1 MSEAQAA
8 IGLDR
13 LPWLPDEPPA
23 RRRAGAFLP
32 FAIAGTMA
40 VAAASYWLGVKTSV
54 PPASAPAVMPIG
66 DTVPLPAPRPADAL
80 TAPTPQRVEPIEPMV
95 APALR
100 VEQSAPEPV
109 IIHRVIVQRVPAK
122 PLHTDPEDESELSK
136 VESAQSAEPAKVAA
150 PTPQAVQIWPVRA
163 LDGASGRL
171 VRIGTFR
178 TAHQAKRGWW
188 AIMKVNP
195 ALKRL
200 PALVVPVRSLRNGQV
215 YYRLQMGTTSQA
227 HSAVLCQRM
236 RMIAQSCV
244 VIGLNGAAGEVAL

>member
-1 MSEAQAA
+1 MSEAQGA

-23 RRRAGAFLP
+23 RSRAGSFLP
-32 FAIAGTMA
+32 WAIAGTMF
-40 VAAASYWLGVKTSV
+40 VAAGSYWIGVKTSV
-54 PPASAPAVMPIG
+54 PATPPPIVNPSG
-66 DTVPLPAPRPADAL
+66 DTVPLPAPRPANAL
-80 TAPTPQRVEPIEPMV
+80 TAPTPQRVEPVEPMV

-109 IIHRVIVQRVPAK
+109 IIHRVVVERVPAK
-122 PLHTDPEDESELSK
+122 PLSAEPEATSELSK
-136 VESAQSAEPAKVAA
+136 VESAQGAEPAKVVA
-150 PTPQAVQIWPVRA
+150 PAPEVVQIWPVRA

-171 VRIGTFR
+171 VRVGTFR

-244 VIGLNGAAGEVAL
+244 VIGLNGTTGEVAL

>member
-1 MSEAQAA
+1 MTEAA

-23 RRRAGAFLP
+23 RSRAGTILP
-32 FAIAGTMA
+32 WAIAGTIA
-40 VAAASYWLGVKTSV
+40 VAAASYWVGLKTSE
-54 PPASAPAVMPIG
+54 PASPSFSTAEEAA
-66 DTVPLPAPRPADAL
+66 TVPLPAPRTVAEQA
-80 TAPTPQRVEPIEPMV
+80 APMPQRVEPVEPMV

-109 IIHRVIVQRVPAK
+109 IIHRVIIERVPAK
-122 PLHTDPEDESELSK
+122 TVATPRLESKPEPTDSAAETAPVAEKPLT
-136 VESAQSAEPAKVAA
+136 
-150 PTPQAVQIWPVRA
+150 IWPVRD

-171 VRIGTFR
+171 VRIGTFQ
-178 TAHQAKRGWW
+178 TAHQAKKGWA

-200 PALVVPVRSLRNGQV
+200 PALVVPVRSLRDGQT

-244 VIGLNGAAGEVAL
+244 VIGLDGLTGEVAL